1 MHPWQER
8 LRRNVESCLSAA
20 ARQSTEAA
28 GRCRNLRRAALSGL
42 AAALGAAMAWTG
54 ASALWRSLSGSGTAL
69 ELNGLKNGLAT
80 ILFLPVLITVPW
92 GDQASAVLLL
102 LLSGLAGIAAGDS
115 FYLGALRRIGTRRTL
130 TVEATNPVLASIGG
144 VLFMGDSISATDWL
158 GAGVVALAVTLIA
171 GHSGTNDVVSGR
183 ASGIALAL
191 LSVICG
197 LCGAFLAREVLIT
210 SMLSPLQT
218 ASIRLIGGWIGLL
231 PLLRRNVMKRRLSRQ
246 MMVKVVLATVLGT
259 NLGIALQ
266 QMVFSSMPVGQGVTL
281 MSTAPVMALLVGRLE
296 GDPIQPRG
304 VMAAVLAVAGVALIS
319 L

>member
-1 MHPWQER
+1 M
-8 LRRNVESCLSAA
+8 
-20 ARQSTEAA
+20 T
-28 GRCRNLRRAALSGL
+28 GL
-42 AAALGAAMAWTG
+42 AAALAAAMAWTG
-54 ASALWRSLSGSGTAL
+54 ASALWRSLSGAGTAL

-92 GDQASAVLLL
+92 KDQTAAVLLL

-115 FYLGALRRIGTRRTL
+115 FYLGALRRLGTRRTL
-130 TVEATNPVLASIGG
+130 TVEATNPVLATIGG
-144 VLFMGDSISATDWL
+144 VLFMGDRVSTTDWL

-171 GHSGTNDVVSGR
+171 GRSSADPDVSGR
-183 ASGIALAL
+183 ASGVALAL

-210 SMLSPLQT
+210 STLSPLQT

-231 PLLRRNVMKRRLSRQ
+231 PILRRNVIGRKLSTPV
-246 MMVKVVLATVLGT
+246 MVKVFLATVLGT

-266 QMVFSSMPVGQGVTL
+266 QLVFSSMPVGQGVTL

-304 VMAAVLAVAGVALIS
+304 VLAACLAVTGVALIS

>member
-1 MHPWQER
+1 M
-8 LRRNVESCLSAA
+8 
-20 ARQSTEAA
+20 T
-28 GRCRNLRRAALSGL
+28 GL
-42 AAALGAAMAWTG
+42 AAALAAAMAWTG
-54 ASALWRSLSGSGTAL
+54 ASALWRSLSDAGTAL

-80 ILFLPVLITVPW
+80 LLFLPVLITVPW
-92 GDQASAVLLL
+92 KDQTSAVLLL

-115 FYLGALRRIGTRRTL
+115 FYLGALRRLGTRRTL

-144 VLFMGDSISATDWL
+144 VLFMGDRVSATDWL

-171 GHSGTNDVVSGR
+171 GHSSADEDLSGR

-197 LCGAFLAREVLIT
+197 LCGAFLAREVLISST
-210 SMLSPLQT
+210 LSPLQT

-231 PLLRRNVMKRRLSRQ
+231 PILRRNVLGRKLSQ
-246 MMVKVVLATVLGT
+246 PVMVKVILATVLGT

-266 QMVFSSMPVGQGVTL
+266 QLVFSSMPVGQGVTL

-304 VMAAVLAVAGVALIS
+304 VLAAFLAVTGVALIS